1 MRRSLTWAD
10 AIPFSDAQTANVAS
24 TTRTIIVASARD
36 SPSRDDH
43 DTTTLLLCGCSQI
56 QSTRSPR
63 QRRRGRPM
71 LPEQRY
77 GQTGIPDQSISWA
90 AVLSIRSRQAS
101 LAIQLSGMVELP
113 YREPASCPATAAV
126 VSASSPRLA
135 ANERKFVVRETAHS
149 AALR

>member
-1 MRRSLTWAD
+1 
-10 AIPFSDAQTANVAS
+10 
-24 TTRTIIVASARD
+24 
-36 SPSRDDH
+36 
-43 DTTTLLLCGCSQI
+43 
-56 QSTRSPR
+56 
-63 QRRRGRPM
+63 M

-135 ANERKFVVRETAHS
+135 AKSTAERKFVVRETAHS
-149 AALR
+149 AALRQSTTYPVPKIPLR